1 MQETQPREFAGKI
14 KTEGGTRR
22 KPSSIRYIPLGS
34 KSGPRNEF
42 VRPSS
47 MAWFHCE
54 RRHAKWRY
62 DLPREGRARS
72 SKISR
77 RSFSW
82 TWISPTWDIHQR
94 VFVHDPPLDP
104 WINIYTLL
112 RSFSRWILWSFV
124 VSICRPK
131 VHTRLITFTWY
142 FYAFFYVN
150 PRMMKIDD
158 ISRLHIIIL
167 SNHIRTFHCKSCYH
181 VRRCL
186 PMFSPSFYIYFSRYK
201 IEYSMLVAMIIQPSP
216 KIRRCTNF
224 EIQHECYR
232 RKKITYATD
241 YHRIFLAYSSWAFVR
256 SCLMTRSLYI
266 SENMQ
271 EVRDE

>member
-1 MQETQPREFAGKI
+1 MIHQIIPLHLRNSLSFSLLSSTRANIKATKKGQKLVAEKASLMQETQPREFARKI

-150 PRMMKIDD
+150 PRMMKTDD

-167 SNHIRTFHCKSCYH
+167 SNHIRTF
-181 VRRCL
+181 
-186 PMFSPSFYIYFSRYK
+186 
-201 IEYSMLVAMIIQPSP
+201 
-216 KIRRCTNF
+216 
-224 EIQHECYR
+224 
-232 RKKITYATD
+232 
-241 YHRIFLAYSSWAFVR
+241 SS
-256 SCLMTRSLYI
+256 
-266 SENMQ
+266 
-271 EVRDE
+271 